1 MSINEIQEATM
12 GIFQHGIIGFLI
24 TLVVIVLSL
33 GITLKITKKVIKNVT
48 KKNRIDE
55 TSARFSYRIISA
67 IIYTLA
73 IFGIIMQVNPLRQI
87 SVTLLASSG
96 VAVLVLGFAAQEAF
110 SNIIAGFF
118 ISFFRP
124 FSVGELIILPGQNI
138 SGRIEDINLRHTVVR
153 TFENNRIIIPNSTI
167 NKSIIEN
174 RDITEKKMCSF
185 LLMSISYDSNVDR
198 AKEIMMEEA
207 LKHPNLI
214 DIRTTEDIMNNVPQ
228 LSVTLV
234 SLGNFSVDLRMGVW
248 SADSASGW
256 VMLSDL
262 RDSIKKRFDQ
272 EGIEIPYPYQN
283 VIMKKE
289 A

>member
-1 MSINEIQEATM
+1 
-12 GIFQHGIIGFLI
+12 
-24 TLVVIVLSL
+24 
-33 GITLKITKKVIKNVT
+33 
-48 KKNRIDE
+48 
-55 TSARFSYRIISA
+55 
-67 IIYTLA
+67 
-73 IFGIIMQVNPLRQI
+73 
-87 SVTLLASSG
+87 
-96 VAVLVLGFAAQEAF
+96 
-110 SNIIAGFF
+110 
-118 ISFFRP
+118 
-124 FSVGELIILPGQNI
+124 
-138 SGRIEDINLRHTVVR
+138 
-153 TFENNRIIIPNSTI
+153 
-167 NKSIIEN
+167 
-174 RDITEKKMCSF
+174 
-185 LLMSISYDSNVDR
+185 
-198 AKEIMMEEA
+198 MEEA

-234 SLGNFSVDLRMGVW
+234 SIGNFSVDLRMGVW